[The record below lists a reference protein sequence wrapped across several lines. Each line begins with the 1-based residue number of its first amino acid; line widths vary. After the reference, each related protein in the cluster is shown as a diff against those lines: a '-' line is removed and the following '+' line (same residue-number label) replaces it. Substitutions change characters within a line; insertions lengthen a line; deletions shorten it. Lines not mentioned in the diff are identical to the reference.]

1 MTAKS
6 VLAPRPSAPRS
17 ADPSPPWL
25 EHAPSPMA
33 TVESAMH
40 IVRYVNPAFCRLI
53 DKAKDVL
60 VGKPFRE
67 ILPEK
72 NGCLAVLDRVYRT
85 GKFESHTERERA
97 EPGPIFPTYTM
108 WPVMADERAVGVMI
122 QVTEATPLHETAL
135 AMNEALLLGS
145 LRQHELAAAAGSSN
159 VQLQTEIGERKQR
172 ELDALALAS
181 EVSHRVKNN
190 LQIVATLIAYEAKRT
205 SPSCV
210 QGYEAMQSRIA
221 AIAELYDL
229 ISQSSRGETVPLD
242 AYLKEIAKI
251 MSASLLGSAS
261 DITIEVEAQA
271 LDIDSDRA
279 VPFGLLVNELA
290 TNAVK
295 HAFPGGT
302 GRVVLNVEQIGDQIE
317 LTVADNGSGMK
328 DKDSAKAD
336 EKHGANYVAMFVRQ
350 LGGTIA
356 VSGSEG
362 AGTIVKVRLPSL
374 TRRSLQ

>member
-1 MTAKS
+1 MTVKS
-6 VLAPRPSAPRS
+6 TPASRPSALRLPDLS
-17 ADPSPPWL
+17 TPWL

-33 TVESAMH
+33 TVESAVH
-40 IVRYVNPAFCRLI
+40 ILRYVNPAFCRLI
-53 DKAKDVL
+53 DKTKDEL

-72 NGCLAVLDRVYRT
+72 NECLAVLDRVYRS
-85 GKFESHTERERA
+85 GKSESHTEQGRSAPRA
-97 EPGPIFPTYTM
+97 NFSAYTM
-108 WPVMADERAVGVMI
+108 WPVLADERTVGVMM
-122 QVTEATPLHETAL
+122 QVTETAPLHEKAL

-145 LRQHELAAAAGSSN
+145 LRQHELTAAADSSN
-159 VQLQTEIGERKQR
+159 IQLQKEIGERKQR
-172 ELDALALAS
+172 ELDAVALTS
-181 EVSHRVKNN
+181 EVSHRIKNN

-210 QGYEAMQSRIA
+210 QGYEAMQTRIA

-242 AYLKEIAKI
+242 AYLREIAKT
-251 MSASLLGSAS
+251 MSASLLGSRS
-261 DITIEVEAQA
+261 GVKIEVKAEA

-302 GRVVLNVEQIGDQIE
+302 GRIVLNVEQIGDQIE

-328 DKDSAKAD
+328 DKDLAKAD
-336 EKHGANYVAMFVRQ
+336 ERHGTDYVAMFVRQ
-350 LGGTIA
+350 LGGTIIA
-356 VSGSEG
+356 SGPEG
-362 AGTIVKVRLPSL
+362 AGTTVRIRLPSRL
-374 TRRSLQ
+374 RPSRQ